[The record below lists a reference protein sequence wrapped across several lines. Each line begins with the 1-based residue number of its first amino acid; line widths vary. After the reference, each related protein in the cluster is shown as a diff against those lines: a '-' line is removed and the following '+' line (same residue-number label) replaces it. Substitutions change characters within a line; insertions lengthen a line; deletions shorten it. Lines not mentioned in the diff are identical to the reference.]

1 MPFDGIF
8 FTAVK
13 IAATVV
19 VQVIFILIQNCRA
32 AEFPRRSHM
41 PGFLLGV
48 FGWGKVDFFNIP
60 VRIIG
65 SFPFE
70 VRREVIGLIFTV
82 DAVFLGVPVLPAWVF
97 MLVTLP
103 VAQLLLMTLV
113 I

>member
-8 FTAVK
+8 FAAVK

-19 VQVIFILIQNCRA
+19 VQVMFIMIQNCWA
-32 AEFPRRSHM
+32 AEFPWRSHV
-41 PGFLLGV
+41 PEFLLGV

-70 VRREVIGLIFTV
+70 VLREVIGLIFTV
-82 DAVFLGVPVLPAWVF
+82 NAVVLGVPVLPAWVF
-97 MLVTLP
+97 MVVTLP
-103 VAQLLLMTLV
+103 IAQLLLITLV